1 MTSGLLQHS
10 IQQLEMKLH
19 KVLDRMDQLEF
30 ENQKLKN
37 QINELKNA
45 H

>member
-1 MTSGLLQHS
+1 MTTGSLQHS

-19 KVLDRMDQLEF
+19 KILDRVDQLEF
-30 ENQKLKN
+30 ENQKLKK